1 MNQNYRN
8 WWDGGNFADAPILKS
23 AQQEQ
28 QRLGA
33 IPGAENARVIGAC
46 SKLPERPPAQLA
58 ESLDRM
64 ESCLSD
70 LASGMSALS
79 ARIDPVLRPQT
90 AAAMGQNGAAT
101 VPVRCSMAER
111 IDAQSDFLCNITAG
125 LRDMLDRLEV

>member
-1 MNQNYRN
+1 MTQNSRN
-8 WWDGGNFADAPILKS
+8 WGDSNFADAPIWKN
-23 AQQEQ
+23 AQQGQ

-33 IPGAENARVIGAC
+33 VAGAENASVIGTGL
-46 SKLPERPPAQLA
+46 KLPERPPAQLA

-90 AAAMGQNGAAT
+90 AAAMGQNGAAP
-101 VPVRCSMAER
+101 VPVRCPVAER